1 MWVDLLAAMPTLPKR
16 PARTMTA
23 APADAALPVDRAAD
37 SDCIANGWL
46 KVPEPPL
53 PTDLA
58 AAKAASTAPAT

>member
-1 MWVDLLAAMPTLPKR
+1 
-16 PARTMTA
+16 MTA